1 MGIKNIKGDSREFEK
16 PLTIESMGKFI
27 EFLKS
32 HGFEP
37 KEGNL
42 EPNPEKPQRAYTL
55 SMAKEPC
62 LVTMLTMITLAHQL
76 DLPLTIEL
84 DRHTTSNY
92 LEGNLPRLTTRL
104 WNNSENRQSKTKNKN
119 I

>member
-1 MGIKNIKGDSREFEK
+1 MGIKNIKGDGREFEK
-16 PLTIESMGKFI
+16 PLTMESMGKFI

-42 EPNPEKPQRAYTL
+42 EPNPEKPQRAYTNVNGKRAM
-55 SMAKEPC
+55 SGYYA
-62 LVTMLTMITLAHQL
+62 TMITLAHQL